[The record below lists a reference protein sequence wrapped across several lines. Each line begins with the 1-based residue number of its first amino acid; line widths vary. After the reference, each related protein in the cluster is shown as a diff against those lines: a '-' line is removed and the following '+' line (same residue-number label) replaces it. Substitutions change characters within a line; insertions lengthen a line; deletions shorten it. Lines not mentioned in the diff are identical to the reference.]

1 MHQPPS
7 PVPSPASGATAAQL
21 APRRHTSPPSRM
33 PEPVQLPLFPDRAA
47 LIRIRPERNEWRFYR
62 MEVWSDLFGHVL
74 LARLWGRI
82 GTPGRVRL
90 DPHSDAGAAVNALAR
105 LVRAK
110 RRRGYQDRSL

>member
-1 MHQPPS
+1 MRQPPS
-7 PVPSPASGATAAQL
+7 PFPSPASGTATARL
-21 APRRHTSPPSRM
+21 APRRHASSPSGM

-47 LIRIRPERNEWRFYR
+47 LVRIRPERNEWRFYR
-62 MEVWSDLFGHVL
+62 MEVWPDLFGRAL

-90 DPHSDAGAAVNALAR
+90 DLHPDAGAAVNALAR

-110 RRRGYQDRSL
+110 RRRGYQDRPL